1 MPRLDIAT
9 RRAQLIDAAMS
20 VALRD
25 GLDNTTVRRIAS
37 EAGVSLGT
45 VHYCFDSKSALL
57 EAVVESLVAA
67 EMPIAALELSED
79 TPPVEVVKAAFHFYW
94 ALNGANADR
103 QRLIYELVAYLVRQ
117 DESGLALARRIFK
130 RNYDLI
136 SSYIDEFGFHWE
148 MPSGGDEVISQLTM
162 AVVDGVA
169 LAWLATQDND
179 QAIQVLDT
187 YAEILAAQIKS

>member
-1 MPRLDIAT
+1 MARLDIAT
-9 RRAQLIDAAMS
+9 RRTQLIDAAMRI
-20 VALRD
+20 ALRD

-45 VHYCFDSKSALL
+45 VHYCFESKSALL

-67 EMPIAALELSED
+67 EMPIAALDLTED
-79 TPPVEVVKAAFHFYW
+79 TPPAEVIKAAFHFYW
-94 ALNGANADR
+94 ALNGAHADR

-117 DESGLALARRIFK
+117 DDSGLALARRIFK

-136 SSYIDEFGFHWE
+136 ASYIDAFGFRWDI
-148 MPSGGDEVISQLTM
+148 SGGGNEVISQLTM

-187 YAEILAAQIKS
+187 FAEMLAAQIKP